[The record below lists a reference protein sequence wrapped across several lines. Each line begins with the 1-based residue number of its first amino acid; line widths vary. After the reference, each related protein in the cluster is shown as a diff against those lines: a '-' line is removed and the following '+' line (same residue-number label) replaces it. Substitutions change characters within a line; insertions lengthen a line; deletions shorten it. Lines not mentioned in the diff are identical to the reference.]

1 MITKHVPFGRIVL
14 NLRSGW
20 QTEAV
25 GDPDLGLTVLELLA
39 DRDLGHEQ
47 RYELTAGSKGLLCAG
62 LDVIRVSLQRVEPGL
77 GTVGDLCLLP
87 LLRQL
92 PFDGI

>member
-1 MITKHVPFGRIVL
+1 MITKHVPFGRIAL
-14 NLRSGW
+14 NSRSGW
-20 QTEAV
+20 RTEAV
-25 GDPDLGLTVLELLA
+25 GDPDLGLSVLGLLA

-47 RYELTAGSKGLLCAG
+47 PYEPAADSKGLLRAG
-62 LDVIRVSLQRVEPGL
+62 LGIICASPQRVEPGL
-77 GTVGDLCLLP
+77 GTDGDLCLLP